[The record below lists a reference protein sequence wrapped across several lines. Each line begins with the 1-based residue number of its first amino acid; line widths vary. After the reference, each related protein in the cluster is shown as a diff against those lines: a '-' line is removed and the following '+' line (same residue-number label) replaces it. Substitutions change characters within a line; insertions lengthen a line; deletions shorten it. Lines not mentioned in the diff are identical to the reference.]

1 MKLSKI
7 ISISVCFLFQSA
19 HSIMVKGALP
29 LDSLTFDKIT
39 NSFKYTLVKFDTAY
53 PYGEKHD
60 EFKKVANKAS
70 SNPDL
75 CIAEVNINEYGDKE
89 NQDLAARFNIDDKS
103 YPHYRLFK
111 KSENLQNQANEP
123 DPFATW
129 TIMENTDKDWK
140 ELDIVMFLRKN
151 NVWVGMPFCT
161 ERMDQF
167 SALFM
172 KQFQSNDLSAAGQ
185 VLQVAEK
192 FSETGSEDTSVF
204 VAKIYV
210 GLMKKILEKGVEEGE
225 NWYRNEAYRLNKL
238 LGDKEKVK
246 SINSEKLTTM
256 KARLNILWSFA
267 IPLPVEMLDSQIK
280 KEEL

>member
-1 MKLSKI
+1 MKI
-7 ISISVCFLFQSA
+7 FISISTCLLSQTA

-53 PYGEKHD
+53 PYGDKHD
-60 EFKKVANKAS
+60 EFKKVSNKAS

-89 NQDLAARFNIDDKS
+89 NQDLAARFNIDDKA

-111 KSENLQNQANEP
+111 KSENLENQANEP

-129 TIMENTDKDWK
+129 TIMENVDKDWK

-172 KQFQSNDLSAAGQ
+172 KQFQSNDLAAAKQ

-204 VAKIYV
+204 VAQIYV